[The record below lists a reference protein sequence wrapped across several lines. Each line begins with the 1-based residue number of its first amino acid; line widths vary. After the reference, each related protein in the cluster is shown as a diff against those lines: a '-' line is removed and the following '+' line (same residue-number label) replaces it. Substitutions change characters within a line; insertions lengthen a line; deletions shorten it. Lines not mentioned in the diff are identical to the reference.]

1 MDPGGRRPGDRWLV
15 KPHATLWDR
24 DVPRRT
30 AHSTRLWPG
39 DCHAGAMMLP
49 IPRAGFLQRVEGLD
63 RALSIPGIEDIAI
76 TAKPAEKLRPF
87 PEGASYPGFIF
98 ARGATPQ
105 DVGQALR
112 AAYRQL
118 RLVIAP
124 GLDLL

>member
-1 MDPGGRRPGDRWLV
+1 
-15 KPHATLWDR
+15 
-24 DVPRRT
+24 
-30 AHSTRLWPG
+30 
-39 DCHAGAMMLP
+39 MMLP
-49 IPRAGFLQRVEGLD
+49 IPCAGFLKRVEGLD

-105 DVGQALR
+105 EVEQALR
-112 AAYRQL
+112 TAYRQL
-118 RLVIAP
+118 RLIITP